1 MRQLTKFVYLSL
13 FFIFN
18 TANAIELSPMV
29 LTIDAKNGPFSA
41 SSIITNT
48 LNRDFAFDV
57 EVYKIN
63 FLADGHFL
71 ELQEDPPFFI
81 FPPAAFLKKGQSQKV
96 QIQWLANIPPENDE
110 SYMVTLVEQDLATD
124 LSANSVKMLFN
135 FNLVVHLENPTL
147 NANLLLRKSWIEK
160 NEIVAL
166 IENMG
171 KGNARLSNY
180 EIAFSKKDEL
190 TESSSFITLYKKQQ
204 LKRLGIE
211 VFLAPGTISKVRI
224 PLPSSLTESRQGL
237 PYNLRLVP

>member
-1 MRQLTKFVYLSL
+1 MRQLTKFVYLSF

-29 LTIDAKNGPFSA
+29 LTIDAKNGPFNA

-71 ELQEDPPFFI
+71 ELLEEPPFFI
-81 FPPAAFLKKGQSQKV
+81 FPPAAFLKKGQSQKI
-96 QIQWLANIPPENDE
+96 QIQWLGQTPPDSDG
-110 SYMVTLVEQDLATD
+110 SYMVTLAEQALVTD
-124 LSANSVKMLFN
+124 SAANNVKMLFN

-147 NANLLLRKSWIEK
+147 HANLLLRKSWIEQ

-171 KGNARLSNY
+171 KGNARLSDY
-180 EIAFSKKDEL
+180 EIAFLKTDPLSDV
-190 TESSSFITLYKKQQ
+190 SSSITLYQKQQ

-211 VFLAPGTISKVRI
+211 AFLAPGTTNTIRI
-224 PLPSSLTESRQGL
+224 PLPSSLNDSRQGL
-237 PYNLRLVP
+237 PLNLRLVP

>member
-1 MRQLTKFVYLSL
+1 MRQLTKFVYLSFL
-13 FFIFN
+13 FIFN

-71 ELQEDPPFFI
+71 ELLEEPPFFI

-96 QIQWLANIPPENDE
+96 QIQWLDNRPPDSDE
-110 SYMVTLVEQDLATD
+110 SYMVTLAEQAVGSDS
-124 LSANSVKMLFN
+124 SANSVKMLFN
-135 FNLVVHLENPTL
+135 FNLIVHLENPVL
-147 NANLLLRKSWIEK
+147 DANLLLRKSWIEQ

-171 KGNARLSNY
+171 KGNARLSDY
-180 EIAFSKKDEL
+180 EIAFANKDGL
-190 TESSSFITLYKKQQ
+190 TETPTFITLYEKQQ

-211 VFLAPGTISKVRI
+211 VFFAPGTINTIRI
-224 PLPSSLTESRQGL
+224 PLPSSLNDSRQGL
-237 PYNLRLVP
+237 PLNLRLVP